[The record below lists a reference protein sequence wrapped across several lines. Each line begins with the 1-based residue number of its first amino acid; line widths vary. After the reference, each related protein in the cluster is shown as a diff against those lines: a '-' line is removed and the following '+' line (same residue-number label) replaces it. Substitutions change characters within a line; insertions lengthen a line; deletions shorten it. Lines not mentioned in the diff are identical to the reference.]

1 MSLTQGS
8 VVDLINETKD
18 STVFHPTVQVIDIRK
33 IAGTGADRYRVI
45 ISDGRFYAQS
55 MLTTQLNSLVEENKL
70 QKNAIV
76 KLNEYICNKVGVRK
90 IVIILKMDISIPQA
104 DKIGDPIPIEKANT
118 AQAPM
123 PNQGSGYNPGAPQST
138 SSRPMARAP
147 DVGYTPIM
155 ALNPYQNR
163 WKLKARVANKAP
175 IKEWSNARGQGKLFS
190 MELVD
195 SSGDDI
201 RCTFFK
207 EAVDAYYTRLEK
219 GKVYTFQN
227 GRLKIGNP
235 KYNNCKSEYEITFG
249 MDVQIEGPF
258 EDQQIRSLVYKITK
272 ISNLANIN
280 PDTSGLV
287 DICGVITTDGG
298 LNELTSKAGKELK
311 KRELTVVDDS
321 GSSINVTL
329 WGKKAEVSPD
339 TFANNPTVLF
349 KGTRLGDY
357 GGRSLSTYDSTVMML
372 NSDLPEATNL
382 KAWWESQ
389 GSTQTFAQ
397 LSEGRSGST
406 DRTGLEWRKTVNTIK
421 VENMGSV
428 DDGKGGMKPTYINT
442 KAYLTFLKKE
452 RWCYPSDPVSMKK
465 LIEPGYEGGKWRNEQ
480 EDKEYDEPV
489 WRYLAYMQ
497 VADHTGA
504 QWCTAFGDK
513 ALPIFNGLSANDLKK
528 MEQNDPIEFRNTFER
543 ILFKQMEITLQMKT
557 ETYNDE
563 TRTKCNIFR
572 VNPVK
577 FADENKKL
585 IDGIQKSMELP

>member
-8 VVDLINETKD
+8 ILDLINETKEA
-18 STVFHPTVQVIDIRK
+18 TIFHPTVQVIDIRK
-33 IAGTGADRYRVI
+33 IAGSGTDRYRVI

-55 MLTTQLNSLVEENKL
+55 MLTTQLNSLVEEDKL
-70 QKNAIV
+70 RKNAIV
-76 KLNEYICNKVGVRK
+76 KLNEYICNNVQARK
-90 IVIILKMDISIPQA
+90 IVIILKMEIVVPETN
-104 DKIGDPIPIEKANT
+104 KIGDPIPIEKANT
-118 AQAPM
+118 SQAPM
-123 PNQGSGYNPGAPQST
+123 PNQGSGYNPSAPQSNG
-138 SSRPMARAP
+138 SGIRAP

-195 SSGDDI
+195 SNGDDI

-258 EDQQIRSLVYKITK
+258 EDREIRSLVYKITK

-280 PDTSGLV
+280 PETSGMV
-287 DICGVITTDGG
+287 DICGIVQSDSG
-298 LNELTSKAGKELK
+298 LKELTSKAGKELK
-311 KRELTVVDDS
+311 KRDLTIVDDS

-329 WGKKAEVSPD
+329 WGEKAEMDADS
-339 TFANNPTVLF
+339 FANNPTVLF
-349 KGTRLGDY
+349 KGTRLSDY
-357 GGRSLSTYDSTVMML
+357 GGRSISTTFSTVMML

-389 GSTQTFAQ
+389 GSTQVFTP
-397 LSEGRSGST
+397 LSEARSGAGT
-406 DRTGLEWRKTVNTIK
+406 DRSGIEWRKTVNAIK
-421 VENMGSV
+421 AENMGSV
-428 DDGKGGMKPTYINT
+428 DDGKGGMKPSYINT
-442 KAYLTFLKKE
+442 KAFVTFLKKE

-480 EDKEYDEPV
+480 EDKEYDEPC
-489 WRYLAYMQ
+489 WRYLLYMQ

-504 QWCTAFGDK
+504 QWCNAFGDK
-513 ALPIFNGLSANDLKK
+513 ALPVFNGMSANDLKK
-528 MEQNDPIEFRNTFER
+528 LEQTDPTEFRNTFER
-543 ILFKQMEITLQMKT
+543 ILFKQLEITLQIKT

-563 TRTKCNIFR
+563 TRTKCSIFR
-572 VNPVK
+572 ANPVK
-577 FADENKKL
+577 FVDENKKL
-585 IDGIQKSMELP
+585 LDGIQKYMELP

>member
-258 EDQQIRSLVYKITK
+258 EDQQ
-272 ISNLANIN
+272 
-280 PDTSGLV
+280 
-287 DICGVITTDGG
+287 
-298 LNELTSKAGKELK
+298 
-311 KRELTVVDDS
+311 
-321 GSSINVTL
+321 
-329 WGKKAEVSPD
+329 
-339 TFANNPTVLF
+339 
-349 KGTRLGDY
+349 RLY
-357 GGRSLSTYDSTVMML
+357 G
-372 NSDLPEATNL
+372 
-382 KAWWESQ
+382 
-389 GSTQTFAQ
+389 
-397 LSEGRSGST
+397 
-406 DRTGLEWRKTVNTIK
+406 
-421 VENMGSV
+421 
-428 DDGKGGMKPTYINT
+428 
-442 KAYLTFLKKE
+442 
-452 RWCYPSDPVSMKK
+452 
-465 LIEPGYEGGKWRNEQ
+465 
-480 EDKEYDEPV
+480 
-489 WRYLAYMQ
+489 
-497 VADHTGA
+497 
-504 QWCTAFGDK
+504 
-513 ALPIFNGLSANDLKK
+513 
-528 MEQNDPIEFRNTFER
+528 
-543 ILFKQMEITLQMKT
+543 
-557 ETYNDE
+557 
-563 TRTKCNIFR
+563 
-572 VNPVK
+572 
-577 FADENKKL
+577 
-585 IDGIQKSMELP
+585 